1 MIIIDIAKDFS
12 VTPGPRLITQGDFS
26 GELFRKNILEK
37 AYLNAKEKNERITI
51 ILDGT
56 FGYYDSFL
64 EEAFGGLKRLYPK
77 DDVFR
82 YFVFVSKEEPDLID
96 KIRIIINEALNKK
109 R

>member
-1 MIIIDIAKDFS
+1 MKKIDIAKDYS
-12 VTPGPRLITQGDFS
+12 TTPGPRLISQGEFS
-26 GELFRKNILEK
+26 GELFRDTILEP
-37 AYLNAKEKNERITI
+37 AYLEAKKNKEKVTV

-64 EEAFGGLKRLYPK
+64 EESFGGLKRKYQK
-77 DDVFR
+77 DDVFN
-82 YFVFVSKEEPDLID
+82 FFIFISNEEPDLIE